1 MFLNTIRR
9 DILNWLKHKPLVSL
23 TEKKSANVKTRR
35 KEYNARSNYCNSSNH
50 SISTSIE
57 IILPKEQRH
66 FT

>member
-35 KEYNARSNYCNSSNH
+35 EEYNAHSNYCNSSNR

>member
-35 KEYNARSNYCNSSNH
+35 EEYNAHSNYCNSSNH